1 MDSNQTPDSFIA
13 RYIPLVLDS
22 IHNNHR
28 DNYDTHRFGPEINQT
43 PNHESAIRRAARQA
57 LANVGL
63 TTSGAASMMAAQ
75 GWNLANRALRR
86 YLPHLSEI
94 EWLHSRFSDE
104 ESREIL
110 CKVLAYRALGYR
122 KIKLPLNTPR
132 YWKEL
137 QSMID
142 SVSQAESFDLGFMG
156 FRAYKMDLHSC
167 GYPIELFFN
176 PVGAYIQFVLEP
188 YKCQTPSGTVEVKE
202 GDVVL
207 DCGGCYGD
215 TAMYFAHLAGSS
227 GRVYSFEFV
236 PSNLELWQ
244 RNVDMNPH
252 LKQRIQL
259 VKAPVW
265 SESGKPLFIEGSGP
279 GSRVVAETKAS
290 DALEVKTISIDDMVR
305 EQKLD
310 TVNFIKMD
318 IEGAELAAL
327 RGAVTAIRRFR
338 PKLAISVYHNLEDF
352 WTIPQFL
359 SSLEIGYRF
368 YLRHFTIHAEET
380 VLFAVPE

>member
-1 MDSNQTPDSFIA
+1 MKTPSSDSFLA
-13 RYIPLVLDS
+13 NYIRLVLDS
-22 IHNNHR
+22 IDNNHS
-28 DNYDTHRFGPEINQT
+28 DNFDTCRFGQERSVWEHRDPF
-43 PNHESAIRRAARQA
+43 IRNTARKI
-57 LANVGL
+57 LSLLGL
-63 TTSGAASMMAAQ
+63 TTSGAAKLLARQQREECLGALKCYLP
-75 GWNLANRALRR
+75 NLA
-86 YLPHLSEI
+86 EI
-94 EWLHSRFSDE
+94 EWLHSHLADE
-104 ESREIL
+104 ESQEIL

-132 YWKEL
+132 YWREL

-142 SVSQAESFDLGFMG
+142 SVSHAESFDLGFMG
-156 FRAYKMDLHSC
+156 FRAYKMDLHSY
-167 GYPIELFFN
+167 GYSMELFFN

-188 YKCQTPSGTVEVKE
+188 YKCQTSSETIEVKD

-215 TAMYFAHLAGSS
+215 TAMYFAHRAGSS
-227 GRVYSFEFV
+227 GRIYSFEFV

-252 LKQRIQL
+252 LKPRIQL

-265 SESGKPLFIEGSGP
+265 SESGKPLFIEGCGP
-279 GSRVVAETKAS
+279 GTQVLPEPKSPGAM
-290 DALEVKTISIDDMVR
+290 EVKTIAIDDLVR
-305 EQKLD
+305 EQNLD

-327 RGAVTAIRRFR
+327 HGAEKTIRRFR

-359 SSLEIGYRF
+359 SSLANGYQF